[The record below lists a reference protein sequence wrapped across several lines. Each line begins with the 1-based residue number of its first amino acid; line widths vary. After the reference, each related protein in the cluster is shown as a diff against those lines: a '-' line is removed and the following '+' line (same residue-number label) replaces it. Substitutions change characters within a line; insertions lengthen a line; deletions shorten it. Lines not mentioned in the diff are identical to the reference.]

1 MVRSLLRQLI
11 RSEIPKSIRRFWAQH
26 QENNSEPSTTELI
39 VALSEF
45 VRASTQSIYF
55 IFDALDEFPETSSP
69 GRSNLLAFI
78 KQLVDSSLPFLHILV
93 TSRREPDIKN
103 VLGQVTSNIINIDSL
118 IEIDVDQFVV
128 AALDDD
134 CLAKWGEDLVALAKS
149 NLLLSGERL
158 FTIPNPALCHS

>member
-1 MVRSLLRQLI
+1 M
-11 RSEIPKSIRRFWAQH
+11 
-26 QENNSEPSTTELI
+26 
-39 VALSEF
+39 
-45 VRASTQSIYF
+45 
-55 IFDALDEFPETSSP
+55 
-69 GRSNLLAFI
+69 
-78 KQLVDSSLPFLHILV
+78 HILV
-93 TSRREPDIKN
+93 TSRREPDIKK

-149 NLLLSGERL
+149 NLLVSGERL